1 MKQKREEAS
10 CVRQSS
16 SRRLSPPRF
25 RVSALAQDGY
35 VVGITAALTGP
46 PASTYAPAIEALR
59 IYLDRVNAA
68 GGING
73 RKVNLVIQDDSAEPS
88 KAAANAKKLLTQD
101 NAVLMINASLSSTY
115 APVVNEA
122 RNAGVPL
129 LFAASVCPK
138 DVYPP
143 AAGGQFC
150 TTAFAST
157 FDSRAALSFIKE
169 TAKEPVKIGFAAMAI
184 PLSRGE
190 IDFAESQAG
199 PLGMTAV
206 DKEII
211 PPPTADYTPFATKIK
226 DAGANWVFSW
236 APWVTQV
243 RTFEALRRLGWTG
256 DYLTWAHLEAE
267 GELKRIKDGKLL
279 VIGANALFDDN
290 LPVQKEIADAVKT
303 GGHQVSARAD
313 DRRVDRRHGDRSCT
327 EGRRLADDGG
337 ESASL
342 DAGPQGR
349 PERPARRPDRVDQ
362 GQSLPHQAVL
372 PRLSLGWREDRGGEG
387 LVRLRREVSGA
398 VPSSPAGAA
407 QRRSPG
413 IHAQPD

>member
-1 MKQKREEAS
+1 MR
-10 CVRQSS
+10 SS
-16 SRRLSPPRF
+16 MVLAAGLATALATP
-25 RVSALAQDGY
+25 ALAQDAY

-46 PASTYAPAIEALR
+46 PASTYAPAIDALR
-59 IYLDRVNAA
+59 IYIDRVNKA
-68 GGING
+68 GGVNG
-73 RKVNLVIQDDSAEPS
+73 KKINLVIQDDSAEPS

-115 APVVNEA
+115 APVVAEA

-129 LFAASVCPK
+129 LFASSVCPK

-143 AAGGQFC
+143 AKEGQFC
-150 TTAFAST
+150 TTAFAAT
-157 FDSRAALSFIKE
+157 YDSRASLAFIKE
-169 TAKEPVKIGFAAMAI
+169 TAKEPVKIGFSAMAI

-256 DYLTWAHLEAE
+256 DYVTWAHLEAE
-267 GELKRIKDGKLL
+267 GELKRIKDSKLF
-279 VIGANALFDDN
+279 VVGANALFEDN
-290 LPVQKEIADAVKT
+290 LPVQKEIAAAVKEA
-303 GGHQVSARAD
+303 GGKYPAEQM
-313 DRRVDRRHGDRSCT
+313 T
-327 EGRRLADDGG
+327 EGWIAGMVIEAAIKGAGKDANAAKIQ
-337 ESASL
+337 ASMQNL
-342 DAGPQGR
+342 K
-349 PERPARRPDRVDQ
+349 VDLK
-362 GQSLPHQAVL
+362 GL
-372 PRLSLGWREDRGGEG
+372 RGGPIEWTKDNHFRTKQFYRVYRWDG
-387 LVRLRREVSGA
+387 SKIALVKDWFAYDVK
-398 VPSSPAGAA
+398 
-407 QRRSPG
+407 
-413 IHAQPD
+413 